1 MPSTLYSIWVKK
13 THYPYFANEYFF
25 MISFAPHFIAKKK
38 TYSYDRACIS
48 RQRVIIHPSP
58 SSGWFLKALVCSSN
72 LPEWTDLLSART
84 GPGSHI
90 AGVKMLPD
98 KRYLRRSR
106 SSKVDK
112 YFFNPQSPLNCVIES
127 VWKICQLASH
137 SSKRPIEQTQPFD
150 TIVFTY
156 FSALACTREMVRSCC
171 FILKS
176 EKMIENRTRWK
187 YNLSNIISKL
197 DRD

>member
-1 MPSTLYSIWVKK
+1 MYKQTVCYNTSFSVLGVIFKSFGFQLKPGR
-13 THYPYFANEYFF
+13 NE
-25 MISFAPHFIAKKK
+25 
-38 TYSYDRACIS
+38 
-48 RQRVIIHPSP
+48 
-58 SSGWFLKALVCSSN
+58 N
-72 LPEWTDLLSART
+72 LPEWTDLLLAQTR
-84 GPGSHI
+84 PGSHI

-98 KRYLRRSR
+98 KRYLGRSR
-106 SSKVDK
+106 SSQVDK
-112 YFFNPQSPLNCVIES
+112 YFFNPQSSLNCAIES
-127 VWKICQLASH
+127 VGKTCQLASH

-150 TIVFTY
+150 TIVFAY

-171 FILKS
+171 FILNS